1 MSDAPMTP
9 KISKAA
15 LKLIDEI
22 ESRFS
27 KLKEMMVPDPEHTG
41 PVRKTR
47 APKKTSTADADEA
60 PKKTSTAD
68 ADEAPKTPQR
78 ITRIAGKDAE
88 ALYKGFDKDD
98 KKGRAAR
105 REAFNKFV
113 ESLSHDEF
121 MAKDSQRAL
130 IDEFNKVA
138 TDAPTTES
146 KADGDGET
154 ADDSSAAE

>member
-47 APKKTSTADADEA
+47 A